1 MNQVMKDEMEL
12 VQEME
17 NVEDRNSESYI
28 DKLESILDVKSS
40 AISSLRN
47 ELYSFQQYRSIVT
60 SLWSWLRWHL
70 KRK

>member
-60 SLWSWLRWHL
+60 SL
-70 KRK
+70 

>member
-1 MNQVMKDEMEL
+1 MKDEMEL

-17 NVEDRNSESYI
+17 NVEDRNSELYI

-40 AISSLRN
+40 AISALRN

-60 SLWSWLRWHL
+60 SL
-70 KRK
+70 

>member
-1 MNQVMKDEMEL
+1 MEL

-17 NVEDRNSESYI
+17 NVEDRNSEVYI

-40 AISSLRN
+40 AISLLRN

-60 SLWSWLRWHL
+60 SL
-70 KRK
+70 

>member
-1 MNQVMKDEMEL
+1 MKDEMEL

-17 NVEDRNSESYI
+17 NVEDRNSELYI

-60 SLWSWLRWHL
+60 SL
-70 KRK
+70 

>member
-1 MNQVMKDEMEL
+1 MKDEMEL

-17 NVEDRNSESYI
+17 NVEDRNSELYI

-40 AISSLRN
+40 AISALRN

-60 SLWSWLRWHL
+60 SLWGAVA
-70 KRK
+70 K